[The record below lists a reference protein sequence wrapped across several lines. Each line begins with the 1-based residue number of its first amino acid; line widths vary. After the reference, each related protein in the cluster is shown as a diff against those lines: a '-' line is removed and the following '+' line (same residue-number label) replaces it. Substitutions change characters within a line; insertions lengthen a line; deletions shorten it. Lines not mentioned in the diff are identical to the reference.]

1 MNAIEKQ
8 ALRLIAENLSS
19 PDVFTDDDAG
29 MAQIRTSL
37 NDAIQEL
44 CLATGSYT
52 KTYFLPLLAGK
63 QFYRLAP
70 VADFFA
76 YALTVWDREHHYR
89 LIRTDFSVLN
99 DQDPFWLRRE
109 GRPLQYVMSGFDF
122 IGFYPM
128 PSEEGK
134 VLEITMACIP
144 KPYLTDTDP
153 IKVREQFQ
161 RALVQY
167 AVGEFFA
174 SRGDAK
180 RAQEFFDRYME
191 TAGVMEFTPD
201 YAEMKSTFL
210 SPYGKSGE
218 WNSRSGQ

>member
-1 MNAIEKQ
+1 MNALEAQ
-8 ALRLIAENLSS
+8 TLRLIAENLES
-19 PDVFTDDDAG
+19 PDVFTDDAAG
-29 MAQIRTSL
+29 MAQIRGSV

-44 CLATGSYT
+44 CMATGAYT
-52 KTYFLPLLAGK
+52 KTYFLPMVSGK
-63 QFYRLAP
+63 QFYRITP
-70 VADFFA
+70 VSDFVV

-89 LIRTDFSVLN
+89 LIRTDTSVLN
-99 DQDPFWLRRE
+99 DQDPFWMRRQ

-122 IGFYPM
+122 VGFYPM

-134 VLEITMACIP
+134 VLEITYACVP
-144 KPYLTDTDP
+144 KPYLFDTDP

-161 RALVQY
+161 RATVQY
-167 AVGEFFA
+167 AAGEFFA

-191 TAGVMEFTPD
+191 VAGLMEFTPQ
-201 YAEMKSTFL
+201 YADSHTAFT